1 MSPQQQNGHG
11 GQNNGHQ
18 SEPSPGNHLPNNVQ
32 VFDAQLESI
41 EQFQIQ
47 PSTQQENGVDNGP
60 QKNGVLCH

>member
-11 GQNNGHQ
+11 GQSNGHQ
-18 SEPSPGNHLPNNVQ
+18 VESPSSNHLPNNVQ

-47 PSTQQENGVDNGP
+47 PATQQENGVDKE
-60 QKNGVLCH
+60 QKNGVLCQ